1 MGKATFFLHD
11 VTEKDFEILAEIIR
25 NKGGFNCSLKGKD
38 DYENYYCYVE
48 ETINELLKYGS
59 NTLGPKEKY
68 YDVLKKVCNKLNVSY
83 HTDEDMGRSLLEK
96 VMNSVFDNWSSE
108 QKKGFIDTVLK
119 DEKDREKFYREGEY
133 FDFRSWFRAGGF
145 TSYIL
150 AAIIANSISTSVLG
164 RGLSIAA
171 KVAFTRALTFLSG
184 PLALLAAVWTVKE
197 VAGPAYRVIVPAVIY
212 IEALRVMQ
220 TAGENGVEKSESEE
234 NKGFIL
240 L

>member
-1 MGKATFFLHD
+1 M
-11 VTEKDFEILAEIIR
+11 
-25 NKGGFNCSLKGKD
+25 
-38 DYENYYCYVE
+38 
-48 ETINELLKYGS
+48 
-59 NTLGPKEKY
+59 
-68 YDVLKKVCNKLNVSY
+68 
-83 HTDEDMGRSLLEK
+83 
-96 VMNSVFDNWSSE
+96 
-108 QKKGFIDTVLK
+108 
-119 DEKDREKFYREGEY
+119 
-133 FDFRSWFRAGGF
+133 
-145 TSYIL
+145 